1 MTHTTLLQTKLYTK
15 QVMLHVELA
24 AHRIESDF
32 PVYANG
38 KFSFII
44 LTLEHGKKFFGGRFI
59 GYAIFLYASVGAHI
73 S

>member
-1 MTHTTLLQTKLYTK
+1 MTS
-15 QVMLHVELA
+15 LA
-24 AHRIESDF
+24 VSLMDVFMSKR
-32 PVYANG
+32 
-38 KFSFII
+38 FII